1 MLGTADGCELGIA
14 DGCELGATDGSEL
27 GATDGPVGAL
37 VVGSLV
43 VGSLVVGSTVG
54 TELLQGGRRQHTS
67 SSLLQ
72 SLIVTQCGNMALFG
86 NIVSGSHCRLSKQ
99 SSVPGQGSNHNPSG
113 LSTYCLHS
121 SA

>member
-27 GATDGPVGAL
+27 SATDGPVGAL

-86 NIVSGSHCRLSKQ
+86 NIVSASHCRLSKQ